1 MTALLKR
8 WMALLAIS
16 LVAACGG
23 GGGAGTAPFGGTGGS
38 SGGTGTGTGSGTTG
52 STTTAAPSVVVT
64 ISSTNV
70 SSTTPAT
77 VTATVTNA
85 AGAPAAGQ
93 VVNFSALGALGSFTP
108 ASALTDAAGKASVS
122 LSPINTSAN
131 GADLAVAKVTVGS
144 VEASGTIG
152 FQVRPTN
159 VTPTGSPSISV
170 TLSTTAVS
178 TATPATLTAV
188 VRDSAGAPVVG
199 QVVKFSTVDSLGTYN
214 VPSALT
220 DASGTVTAR
229 LSPATTTSKGADQ
242 AVAQVTVNGVL
253 VTGSIGF
260 SVTST
265 TATVVGTPSISLSLS
280 TTVVTAS
287 SPATVSAT
295 VRDATGAGVAGQ
307 VVKFGTV
314 DGLGSFSVASALT
327 DGTGQA
333 TVTLTATAAGSGGAD
348 QVVATTTVNGT
359 PLQASQGFQLTV
371 PNVTIS
377 AFSSDLNGSQLSAYG
392 QTNLTVTIAG
402 SVTGSPV
409 QVSLTSACVAKGK
422 ATLTPASLTT
432 TTGSATFTY
441 RDTGCGATDLTDALQ
456 ASLSGG
462 VATRT
467 LSVGLTSPTVSS
479 ISFASATPST
489 IYLKG
494 SGLTETST
502 VIFRV
507 LDTAGNG
514 LPNQS
519 VRLEPTTLTGGLT
532 LDGGSTA
539 VTKLSDS
546 LGNVTALINS
556 GTVPTPVRIK
566 ATLVSSAISTVSSA
580 LSIAV
585 GLPSQLNFS
594 LAQQTIN
601 IEGFDIDG
609 TPNVYSIIA
618 SDRLANPVPAG
629 TAINFVAEGGQ
640 IESNKLTALTNGLAR
655 TSANFVSA
663 APRPADGRVTVL
675 AYALGEE
682 SFLDENGSNVY
693 ERTSGSGPVR
703 EDFQD
708 LGNVYLSRK
717 FDGVY
722 DSAND
727 QFIALALPGST
738 AASGSCNVPSSTLLA
753 GSIGIPS
760 VPGTCDGVWGRAYVR
775 RAVETVFSRSSS
787 RPVWLTAPTGKLFQ
801 RNGSCNAITLSR
813 GYDATGANLLSTF
826 YPIGGGDLYG
836 MNRSGVLSFLASD
849 NNPVRLN
856 PMAAGTVITVSGN
869 TGLSVSVAGGSP
881 VPSTSEASSV
891 SLNYAFPEP
900 SATST
905 VTVTSGTITVTFTSP
920 SGTATT
926 VTQNIAMDAAPAGLA
941 ACP

>member
-1 MTALLKR
+1 MTSLLKR
-8 WMALLAIS
+8 WVALLAIS
-16 LVAACGG
+16 LVAGCGG
-23 GGGAGTAPFGGTGGS
+23 GGGSGTAPFGGTGSTG
-38 SGGTGTGTGSGTTG
+38 GGTGTGTGTGTTG
-52 STTTAAPSVVVT
+52 TTTTAAPSVVVT

-85 AGAPAAGQ
+85 AGAPASGQ

-131 GADLAVAKVTVGS
+131 GADLAVAKATVGT

-159 VTPTGSPSISV
+159 VTPTGSPSIAV
-170 TLSTTAVS
+170 TLSSTAVT

-220 DASGTVTAR
+220 DAAGTVTAR
-229 LSPATTTSKGADQ
+229 LSPSTTTSKGADQ
-242 AVAQVTVNGVL
+242 AVAQVTVNGAL

-260 SVTST
+260 SVTSS
-265 TATVVGTPSISLSLS
+265 TATVVGTPSISLALS
-280 TTVVTAS
+280 TTVVTSS
-287 SPATVSAT
+287 SPATVIAT

-314 DGLGSFSVASALT
+314 DGLGTFSVASALT
-327 DGTGQA
+327 DAGGVA
-333 TVTLTATAAGSGGAD
+333 TVTLTAISAGAGGAD
-348 QVVATTTVNGT
+348 QVVASTTVNGT

-371 PNVTIS
+371 PNVTIAS
-377 AFSSDLNGSQLSAYG
+377 FTSDLSGGRLGPYG
-392 QTNLTVTIAG
+392 QTNLTVNIAG
-402 SVTGSPV
+402 STAGSPV

-422 ATLTPASLTT
+422 ATLTPSSATT
-432 TTGSATFTY
+432 TTGTATFTY
-441 RDTGCGATDLTDALQ
+441 RDGGCGATDTADALQ
-456 ASLSGG
+456 ANLSGG

-467 LSVGLTSPTVSS
+467 LAVTLTSPTVAS
-479 ISFASATPST
+479 INFVSASPST
-489 IYLKG
+489 IYLRG
-494 SGLTETST
+494 SGLTETSS

-519 VRLEPTTLTGGLT
+519 VQLEPTTLTGGLT
-532 LDGGSTA
+532 VEGGGVA

-546 LGNVTALINS
+546 LGNVTALVNS

-566 ATLVSSAISTVSSA
+566 ATLVSSSISTVSSA

-609 TPNVYSIIA
+609 TPNTYSIIA

-640 IESNKLTALTNGLAR
+640 IEANKLTALTNGLAR

-663 APRPADGRVTVL
+663 SPKPADGRVTVL

-693 ERTSGSGPVR
+693 ERTSTGGPVR

-717 FDGVY
+717 FDGFY

-738 AASGSCNVPSSTLLA
+738 AASGACNIPSSALLA
-753 GSIGIPS
+753 SSIGIPS
-760 VPGTCDGVWGRAYVR
+760 VPATCDGVWGRAYVR
-775 RAVETVFSRSSS
+775 RSVETVFSRSSS
-787 RPVWLTAPTGKLFQ
+787 RPVWFTAPSGRLFQ
-801 RNGSCNAITLSR
+801 RNGSCNAVTLVT
-813 GYDATGANLLSTF
+813 GYGPTGATLLSSF

-836 MNRSGVLSFLASD
+836 VNRTGVLSFMAADS
-849 NNPVRLN
+849 NSVRLN
-856 PMAAGTVITVSGN
+856 PMAAGTVVTVSG
-869 TGLSVSVAGGSP
+869 TSGLSVSVAGGSP
-881 VPSTSEASSV
+881 VPSTSSASFV
-891 SLNYAFPEP
+891 TLNYAFPEP

-905 VTVTSGTITVTFTSP
+905 TTVTSGTITVTFTSP
-920 SGTATT
+920 SGLATS
-926 VTQNIAMDAAPAGLA
+926 VSQNIAMDTVPTGLA
-941 ACP
+941 NCP